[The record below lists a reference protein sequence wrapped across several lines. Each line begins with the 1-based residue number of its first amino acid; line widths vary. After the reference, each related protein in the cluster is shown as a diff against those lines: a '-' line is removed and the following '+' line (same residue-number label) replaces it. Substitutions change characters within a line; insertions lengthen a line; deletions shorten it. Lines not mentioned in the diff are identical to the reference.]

1 MREIL
6 VALAV
11 TVSCSAPALA
21 QINYGVKG
29 GVNFASVSFD
39 GDEDIPSS
47 GRVGVLA
54 GAFATMPLAGKL
66 SLQPEAIYTTKGAS
80 LDVFDIES
88 DYIVDYIEVP
98 VLVRYPVRRS
108 IYVAGGP
115 ALAFCVRARS
125 RTSFGG
131 STDEIDIKEDVESF
145 DLGLVGAVGYERGRW
160 VFDGRYTYGL
170 SDTDANSG
178 DNVKIRNRAFSISA
192 GYRF

>member
-1 MREIL
+1 M
-6 VALAV
+6 
-11 TVSCSAPALA
+11 
-21 QINYGVKG
+21 
-29 GVNFASVSFD
+29 
-39 GDEDIPSS
+39 
-47 GRVGVLA
+47 GVLA
-54 GAFATMPLAGKL
+54 GAFATVPLTGKL

-160 VFDGRYTYGL
+160 MFDGRYTYGL
-170 SDTDANSG
+170 SDTDADSS